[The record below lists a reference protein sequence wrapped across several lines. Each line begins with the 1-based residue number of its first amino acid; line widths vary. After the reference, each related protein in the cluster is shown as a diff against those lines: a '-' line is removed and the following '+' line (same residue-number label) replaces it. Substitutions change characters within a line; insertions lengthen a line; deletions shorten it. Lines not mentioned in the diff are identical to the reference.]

1 MVSNNHD
8 TSDIYCDGWGNM
20 KLAIIFI
27 GTGNYINF
35 LPTYYEACED
45 LLVPNTKKLI
55 LYLLMEL

>member
-1 MVSNNHD
+1 
-8 TSDIYCDGWGNM
+8 M

-45 LLVPNTKKLI
+45 LLVPNTKNLFCI
-55 LYLLMEL
+55 Y